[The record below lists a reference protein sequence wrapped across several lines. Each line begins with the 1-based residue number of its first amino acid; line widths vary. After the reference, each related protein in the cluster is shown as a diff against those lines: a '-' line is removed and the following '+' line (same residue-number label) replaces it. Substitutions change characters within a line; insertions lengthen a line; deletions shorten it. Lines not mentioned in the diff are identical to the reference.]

1 MSPQPTQPGRPER
14 GATQYLR
21 DILGELEAAPGA
33 GFDAA
38 ATTGEGKDAGP
49 KARLGDVLDRLDERA
64 FGLLVLLL
72 ALPCTLP
79 FVYLLPQLVALP
91 MLALAGQMAMG
102 RKHPWLP
109 ARLHKRSFSVRS
121 FKTVLDRSEKY
132 VGWVERLA
140 RPRLSAITSH
150 HGSRLVGALLLIPAA
165 SILIPLPGTNTIPGI
180 GVAIAS
186 LGVIERDGVLVILGL
201 VIGFVWVALL
211 ATLGLEAA
219 SLIKDWLAARV

>member
-1 MSPQPTQPGRPER
+1 MTPAPTEPASPVR
-14 GATQYLR
+14 GATQFLR
-21 DILGELEAAPGA
+21 DILSELEVAPASDGA
-33 GFDAA
+33 D
-38 ATTGEGKDAGP
+38 DP

-64 FGLLVLLL
+64 FGLLLLLL

-79 FVYLLPQLVALP
+79 FVYILPQLVALP

-109 ARLHKRSFSVRS
+109 ARLHERSFSVRS
-121 FKTVLDRSEKY
+121 FTNVLDRSEKY
-132 VGWVERLA
+132 VGWVERFA

-165 SILIPLPGTNTIPGI
+165 SILVPLPGTNTVPGI

-201 VIGFVWVALL
+201 VIGFLWVALL